1 MLGFLLAA
9 AATAGSANP
18 AALPDPGDDPD
29 FRCMVAISIALDQMT
44 SDDNTVK
51 DERASVIPV
60 FTYYYGRVSAR
71 YRKVDFSKDVAALVD
86 APGYG
91 ETRLRPDLARCGQ
104 EAAQLGHALDQLG
117 EVLQNQASRNPAP
130 ADGNK
135 PG

>member
-9 AATAGSANP
+9 AATAVSANP
-18 AALPDPGDDPD
+18 AALPNPGDDPD

-44 SDDNTVK
+44 GDDKAVQ
-51 DERASVIPV
+51 DERMSVIPV

-71 YRKVDFSKDVAALVD
+71 YHKVDFAGDVAALVD

-104 EAAQLGHALDQLG
+104 EAAQLGHTLDQLG
-117 EVLQNQASRNPAP
+117 EALQNQASRNRAP
-130 ADGNK
+130 AGGNK